1 MSDTSLF
8 QNLESKKQVLTKAS
22 IREVLLSETRYHLI
36 WAACFSILLF
46 PFSVSTI
53 IATICNFSIEVLVFA
68 ILLTVTDICLIL
80 ASIQYAR
87 EYHALYHGKFQ
98 IITDVL
104 ASKDS
109 INRSQWT
116 VNFYHFH
123 VENIFV
129 FESGLRFVRNRMTPT
144 QRDLTQDACVGDT
157 YYLVILDHKPSK
169 PRYIYNTNSFEY
181 KEK

>member
-1 MSDTSLF
+1 
-8 QNLESKKQVLTKAS
+8 
-22 IREVLLSETRYHLI
+22 
-36 WAACFSILLF
+36 
-46 PFSVSTI
+46 
-53 IATICNFSIEVLVFA
+53 
-68 ILLTVTDICLIL
+68 VTNICLIL

-116 VNFYHFH
+116 VDFYYFH

-129 FESGLRFVRNRMTPT
+129 FESGLRFVRNRGTPA
-144 QRDLTQDACVGDT
+144 QKDLTRDACVGDT
-157 YYLVILDHKPSK
+157 YYLVILDYKPNK
-169 PRYIYNTNSFEY
+169 PRYIYNTKSFEY
-181 KEK
+181 KER